1 MSRGVNNPA
10 KDAEERAVNVTAVT
24 VKSLAE
30 GAVKNPTKNAVTV
43 VFATGG
49 TGGHIYPAL
58 AVARA
63 LQNLGYTVHFVGHQ
77 NGMEAAIIP
86 ETGFSFHGVRAGKWD
101 RARPDPRQGVR
112 ALSGLGDALR
122 ILRSVKPRAVVGF
135 GGFAS
140 FPALA
145 AASVMRL
152 PILLHEGN
160 ALPGRVTRLFA
171 GRSRL
176 VGLGKLEAA
185 TRLKSANTVYV
196 GMPVREVR
204 VEKQEAR
211 ARLGLPQEGPVTLV
225 MGGSQG
231 SLTLNERVPEA
242 YEALPVSLRQ
252 NLTVLHSSGSRWA
265 EGVRKRVKEHSQYIV
280 HPYLDATLAW
290 SAADVAITR
299 AGIGTLAEAAF
310 HGVPLVMVPLP
321 SSAEDHQRHNAEA
334 VARAG
339 AGRVVLERD
348 IHNLR
353 EAWAALL
360 GDETRLEVAEAASS
374 LSPAG
379 AAETFAALIDET
391 LSGESR
397 RSAAS
402 SRVQEP
408 A

>member
-1 MSRGVNNPA
+1 MRPPVRGS
-10 KDAEERAVNVTAVT
+10 K
-24 VKSLAE
+24 
-30 GAVKNPTKNAVTV
+30 TV

-63 LQNLGYTVHFVGHQ
+63 LQTSGYTIHFVGHRD
-77 NGMEAAIIP
+77 GMEATIIP
-86 ETGFSFHGVRAGKWD
+86 EAGFSFHGVRAGKWD
-101 RARPDPRQGVR
+101 RTRPDPRQGVK

-122 ILRSVKPRAVVGF
+122 ILRELRPRAVVGF

-176 VGLGKLEAA
+176 VGLGKLEAE

-204 VEKQEAR
+204 VEKREAR
-211 ARLGLPQEGPVTLV
+211 ARLGLPQEGLVTLV

-231 SLTLNERVPEA
+231 SMTLNEQVPEA
-242 YEALPVSLRQ
+242 YEVLPVSLRQ
-252 NLTVLHSSGSRWA
+252 HLTVLHSSGPRWVA
-265 EGVRKRVKEHSQYIV
+265 GIRERVKEQPQYVV

-348 IHNLR
+348 IHELSGAWEDLLDDDTR
-353 EAWAALL
+353 EAAAK
-360 GDETRLEVAEAASS
+360 AACA

-379 AAETFAALIDET
+379 AAETFAALIDKTLNGET
-391 LSGESR
+391 LGR
-397 RSAAS
+397 DTAS
-402 SRVQEP
+402 SSLIQET

>member
-1 MSRGVNNPA
+1 MRDS
-10 KDAEERAVNVTAVT
+10 KT
-24 VKSLAE
+24 VI
-30 GAVKNPTKNAVTV
+30 
-43 VFATGG
+43 FATGG

-63 LQNLGYTVHFVGHQ
+63 LQSLGYTVHFVGHRD
-77 NGMEAAIIP
+77 GMEATIIP
-86 ETGFSFHGVRAGKWD
+86 EAEFSFHGVRAGKWD

-122 ILRSVKPRAVVGF
+122 ILKGVKPRAVVGF

-171 GRSRL
+171 GRAKV

-185 TRLKSANTVYV
+185 TRLNANTVHV

-204 VEKQEAR
+204 VEKREAR
-211 ARLGLPQEGPVTLV
+211 ARLGLPQEGLVTLV

-265 EGVRKRVKEHSQYIV
+265 EGVRERVKGASAVCGASLFGCHACMV
-280 HPYLDATLAW
+280 GGGRCHHPCGYW
-290 SAADVAITR
+290 
-299 AGIGTLAEAAF
+299 
-310 HGVPLVMVPLP
+310 H
-321 SSAEDHQRHNAEA
+321 
-334 VARAG
+334 AR
-339 AGRVVLERD
+339 
-348 IHNLR
+348 
-353 EAWAALL
+353 
-360 GDETRLEVAEAASS
+360 
-374 LSPAG
+374 
-379 AAETFAALIDET
+379 
-391 LSGESR
+391 
-397 RSAAS
+397 
-402 SRVQEP
+402 
-408 A
+408 

>member
-1 MSRGVNNPA
+1 M
-10 KDAEERAVNVTAVT
+10 EE
-24 VKSLAE
+24 
-30 GAVKNPTKNAVTV
+30 
-43 VFATGG
+43 
-49 TGGHIYPAL
+49 
-58 AVARA
+58 
-63 LQNLGYTVHFVGHQ
+63 
-77 NGMEAAIIP
+77 AIIP
-86 ETGFSFHGVRAGKWD
+86 EAGFSFHGVRAGKWD

-122 ILRSVKPRAVVGF
+122 ILRKLRPRAVVGF

-152 PILLHEGN
+152 PILSHEGN

-171 GRSRL
+171 GRARL

-185 TRLKSANTVYV
+185 TRLKRANTVYV

-204 VEKQEAR
+204 VEKREAR
-211 ARLGLPQEGPVTLV
+211 KQLGLPEEDLVTLV

-231 SLTLNERVPEA
+231 SMTLNERVPEA
-242 YEALPVSLRQ
+242 FEALPAGLRQ
-252 NLTVLHSSGSRWA
+252 HLTVLHSSGPRWVA
-265 EGVRKRVKEHSQYIV
+265 GVQERVKEYPQYVV

-290 SAADVAITR
+290 SAADVAVTR

-321 SSAEDHQRHNAEA
+321 LSAEDHQRHNAEA

-348 IHNLR
+348 ILELSGAWEELLDDAAR
-353 EAWAALL
+353 EAAAK
-360 GDETRLEVAEAASS
+360 AARS

-379 AAETFAALIDET
+379 AAETFAALIDKTLNGET
-391 LSGESR
+391 LGR
-397 RSAAS
+397 DTAS
-402 SRVQEP
+402 SSLVQEP

>member
-1 MSRGVNNPA
+1 MRTPV
-10 KDAEERAVNVTAVT
+10 D
-24 VKSLAE
+24 VK
-30 GAVKNPTKNAVTV
+30 TV

-63 LQNLGYTVHFVGHQ
+63 LTPLGYTVHFVGYQ
-77 NGMEAAIIP
+77 NGMEGTIIP
-86 ETGFSFHGVRAGKWD
+86 EAGFSFHGVRAGKWD

-112 ALSGLGDALR
+112 ALLGLGDAAR
-122 ILRSVKPRAVVGF
+122 ILKKLEPRAVVGF

-145 AASVMRL
+145 AASLMRL

-171 GRSRL
+171 RRAAL
-176 VGLGKLEAA
+176 VGLGKREASA
-185 TRLKSANTVYV
+185 RLRGTNTVYV
-196 GMPVREVR
+196 GMPVLELR
-204 VEKQEAR
+204 VDKREAR
-211 ARLGLPQEGPVTLV
+211 RRLGLPQEGLVTLV

-231 SLTLNERVPEA
+231 SVTLNARAPEA
-242 YEALPVSLRQ
+242 YEALPANLRQ
-252 NLTVLHSSGSRWA
+252 NLTVLHSSGPRWVA
-265 EGVRKRVKEHSQYIV
+265 GVRERVEG
-280 HPYLDATLAW
+280 HPRYVVQPFLEAALAW
-290 SAADVAITR
+290 SAADLGVTR

-310 HGVPLVMVPLP
+310 HGVPLVMAPLP

-334 VARAG
+334 VAEAG

-348 IHNLR
+348 IHKLSEAWGALLEDEAR
-353 EAWAALL
+353 EAAAKAAL
-360 GDETRLEVAEAASS
+360 T

-379 AAETFAALIDET
+379 AAETFAALVDKT
-391 LSGESR
+391 LKGNAKHSLVR
-397 RSAAS
+397 
-402 SRVQEP
+402 EP